1 MPSSFFFKFKDRH
14 LIVLNV
20 FAIITVLF
28 QVCYAS
34 STGVKVV
41 NWPVALFSNSG
52 TFCVPSMNYPEFW
65 TGDVLPGL
73 SWPIRDGPDQSGA
86 VGKPTHEFKTLI
98 TIVR

>member
-1 MPSSFFFKFKDRH
+1 MSCPVLFSFNSIQFNS
-14 LIVLNV
+14 IVLNV
-20 FAIITVLF
+20 FSIITVLF

-52 TFCVPSMNYPEFW
+52 TFW

-73 SWPIRDGPDQSGA
+73 SWPIKDGLDQSGA